1 MRVLASLSGG
11 VTAAK
16 KRTVEQLKLTEHVWC
31 RYQGRNPES
40 HGSHDVRFWHFA
52 DINSTLNMSAFRGR
66 IRQQTRCRT
75 MLEWRPLTPW
85 KMCRRLNFGG

>member
-1 MRVLASLSGG
+1 MRVFASLSGG

-52 DINSTLNMSAFRGR
+52 DINSTTIDR
-66 IRQQTRCRT
+66 IRPFRT
-75 MLEWRPLTPW
+75 LRLLQGARRAWR
-85 KMCRRLNFGG
+85 RR